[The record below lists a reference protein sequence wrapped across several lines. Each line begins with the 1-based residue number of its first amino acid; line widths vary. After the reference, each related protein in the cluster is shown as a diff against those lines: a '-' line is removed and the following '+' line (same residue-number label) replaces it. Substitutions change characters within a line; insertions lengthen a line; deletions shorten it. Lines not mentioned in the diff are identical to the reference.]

1 MSYSDQLQD
10 YGLTIE
16 LDGESLIVSPAEL
29 VTREVAN
36 LIRAH
41 KQAIVA
47 ELTGA
52 NQWTGEAA
60 DLVEWFNVNRHRLPF
75 KPFTLEY
82 WPDGEA
88 MVIVGVPA
96 AYYRELGA
104 AIDEGPA
111 GPRAEQLVSIL
122 GKLKRATSARG
133 NRNQK

>member
-1 MSYSDQLQD
+1 MSFSNQLQD
-10 YGLTIE
+10 YGLTIK

-29 VTREVAN
+29 VTSEVVD

-47 ELTGA
+47 ELAGA
-52 NQWTGEAA
+52 NHWTGEAA
-60 DLVEWFNVNRHRLPF
+60 DLVEWFKTNRHRLPI
-75 KPFTLEY
+75 KPFALEC

-104 AIDEGPA
+104 AIDEGPTE
-111 GPRAEQLVSIL
+111 PRAEQLVSIL

-133 NRNQK
+133 NSIEK